1 MTDKPAD
8 KPRLSVVAPC
18 YNEERA
24 LPCFLERMIAACQEW
39 ANGAYEIV
47 LVNDGSRDDTWACMR
62 ALAHTNP
69 GVVAVNLSRN
79 HGHQLAVSAGLSL
92 ARGERV
98 LVIDADLQDPPEV
111 LGAMM
116 TRMDEGADV
125 VYGRRR
131 ARVGESTFK
140 RATAHAFYRLLG
152 KISEVAIP
160 LDTGDFRLMS
170 RDIVN
175 RLIAM
180 PEQDRFLRGMV
191 AWLGGHQAEVEYDRD
206 PRVAGETGYSLG
218 KMIALAVAGVTGF
231 STLPMRLA
239 GLFTGL
245 GVAVGIGL
253 AFYVLHGLISGHA
266 VPGWTSLALVMVFF
280 SCAQLA
286 CLAVMSLYISRIFTQ
301 VKQRPLF
308 LIHEVLECPVRLG
321 LAAPRAMAR
330 DASADAARFSPAPEI
345 RFVRRA
351 GTPPRREPGR

>member
-1 MTDKPAD
+1 MSIGRRRNEFSPCLHPSEARMTDKPAD

-218 KMIALAVAGVTGF
+218 KMIALAVAGGTGF
-231 STLPMRLA
+231 STLPVRSPRL
-239 GLFTGL
+239 
-245 GVAVGIGL
+245 V
-253 AFYVLHGLISGHA
+253 H
-266 VPGWTSLALVMVFF
+266 
-280 SCAQLA
+280 
-286 CLAVMSLYISRIFTQ
+286 
-301 VKQRPLF
+301 
-308 LIHEVLECPVRLG
+308 
-321 LAAPRAMAR
+321 
-330 DASADAARFSPAPEI
+330 
-345 RFVRRA
+345 
-351 GTPPRREPGR
+351 